1 MEEFVSDLVI
11 GGVISAKINRPAR
24 IIHFQQNVERADF
37 LQQWRTDVND
47 LLDNVVRATH
57 LIARE
62 EVFLI
67 PLLFCFMTEA
77 QVS

>member
-1 MEEFVSDLVI
+1 MEEFVSDMVI
-11 GGVISAKINRPAR
+11 GGVIQAKINRPAK
-24 IIHFQQNVERADF
+24 IIHFKQNVERADF

-62 EVFLI
+62 EVSLFLS
-67 PLLFCFMTEA
+67 FSC
-77 QVS
+77 